1 MKYLLLILITL
12 KLSGSFAQKD
22 SILKQ
27 FDDSRNRKTHQS
39 MIVLSSWAGANIAGS
54 VAGFA
59 LTNNFS
65 TLVCLFCTSQTVPVG
80 FGFLNKVGKAKP
92 KLISPQ
98 APFMM

>member
-59 LTNNFS
+59 LTNNYEDKQFYIMNGAWGLINLGLALP
-65 TLVCLFCTSQTVPVG
+65 TLFKMIDSI
-80 FGFLNKVGKAKP
+80 FGD
-92 KLISPQ
+92 
-98 APFMM
+98 